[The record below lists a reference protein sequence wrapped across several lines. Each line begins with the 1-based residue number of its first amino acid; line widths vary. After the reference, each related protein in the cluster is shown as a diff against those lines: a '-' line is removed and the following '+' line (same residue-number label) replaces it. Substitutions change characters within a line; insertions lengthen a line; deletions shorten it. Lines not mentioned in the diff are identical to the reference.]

1 MRHSLLF
8 TLFLAAA
15 TALCA
20 PVAAQQF
27 VAETDVREVA
37 VGESFELR
45 YVLHDAQADRF
56 TPPKTFSGFQLAM
69 GPTEM
74 RSSGFRNGQSYRFQS
89 WSYVLRSTRPG
100 KYSLPAAAVQVQ
112 GRTLRC
118 DPLTITVVQGRPSG
132 GAAPASDEPVFLQAE
147 LSPTEAYAGQQAI
160 YRVVLYARQDVSD
173 ASLVQAAAFGAH
185 YHRAMDRFDTRTRTL
200 EHAGKTYTVRTLY
213 QEAVFPGAP
222 GHDTV
227 GPAVLQLGIEQ
238 PSRFRGLTIP
248 VPVTLQTQPLP
259 FAVRPLP
266 PAPPDF
272 SGAVGRYVLEAT
284 LQNTQAPAGE
294 AALLTVTLRGN
305 GDPKRLRAPLLPAPP
320 GLDIPEPEVIRQE
333 DFENGAEWVHERT
346 LQYVVMARTPGR
358 YALMPQLVYFNP
370 DSSRYMTCTAPDTLY
385 LEVTPARAQP
395 AIAAEPDPGAPPSP
409 DRRLL
414 WATALS
420 VFALAAAVY
429 LLLRRARRKQTPGVA
444 PERERADALRH
455 QWHEAH
461 RLLEADPRVFCNALL
476 QALQAQAGAQ
486 LDIPLADLTKPAI
499 RRRLATHPA
508 GEAAADA
515 FFRLWE
521 TCEQVAYAGLPMP
534 ERAADLWEKA
544 QAVRKSLQKFG

>member
-1 MRHSLLF
+1 MRHSFLL
-8 TLFLAAA
+8 TVFLAAA
-15 TALCA
+15 PALCA

-37 VGESFELR
+37 LGESVELR

-56 TPPKTFSGFQLAM
+56 TPPNAFSGFQLLM

-74 RSSGFRNGQSYRFQS
+74 RSSGFRNGQTYRFQS
-89 WSYVLRSTRPG
+89 WTYVLRPTRPG
-100 KYSLPAAAVQVQ
+100 KYTLPTASVRVQ

-118 DPLTITVVQGRPSG
+118 DPVVVTVVQGRPPG
-132 GAAPASDEPVFLQAE
+132 AAAPASDEAVFLQAE
-147 LSPTEAYAGQQAI
+147 LSPAEVYEGQQAI
-160 YRVVLYARQDVSD
+160 YRVVLYTRQEVSD
-173 ASLVQAAAFGAH
+173 AAMVQAPDFGAH
-185 YHRAMDRFDTRTRTL
+185 YHREMDRFDTRTRTL
-200 EHAGKTYTVRTLY
+200 EHAGKTYAVRTLY
-213 QEAVFPGAP
+213 QEALFPASS

-227 GPAVLQLGIEQ
+227 GPAVLQLGVEQ

-284 LQNTQAPAGE
+284 LRNNQAPAGE

-305 GDPKRLRAPLLPAPP
+305 GDPRRLRAPLLTAPA

-333 DFENGAEWVHERT
+333 DYENGAEWVHERT
-346 LQYVVMARTPGR
+346 LQYVVPARTPGR
-358 YALMPQLVYFNP
+358 YALMPQLVYFDP
-370 DSSRYMTCTAPDTLY
+370 DSSRYVTCTAPDTLY

-395 AIAAEPDPGAPPSP
+395 TATTDPDPGAPPP

-414 WATALS
+414 WA
-420 VFALAAAVY
+420 ALAALPLVAAAVWY
-429 LLLRRARRKQTPGVA
+429 LLRRRRKPAPGPA
-444 PERERADALRH
+444 PEHMQADALQRK
-455 QWHEAH
+455 WHEAH
-461 RLLEADPRVFCNALL
+461 RLLPADPPVFCNALL

-499 RRRLATHPA
+499 RRRLAAHPD
-508 GEAAADA
+508 GTAAADA
-515 FFRLWE
+515 LFQLWE
-521 TCEQVAYAGLPMP
+521 TCEQVAYAGLPVP
-534 ERAADLWEKA
+534 GRASDLWEKA
-544 QAVRKSLQKFG
+544 QAVRKSLQKLG